1 MLQTQNS
8 EYNDLKKIAQFPIT
22 PYLKEICDSL
32 KDSPSRFL
40 ILTAETAAGK
50 STVLPL
56 ALLNDFSGKIIMT
69 EPRRIAV
76 LGVANRI
83 SELWDEKKAGD
94 GEVGYKIHLEN
105 KTGKNTRLE
114 VVTEA
119 ILVRQLQNDPAL
131 ENYNVVV
138 LDEFH
143 ERSVN
148 TDLALAFLKE
158 AMQLRDDL
166 FVVIMSATIDTGRLQ
181 NYLGNETPV
190 LKIPGRQFAVN
201 VIYEP
206 GKSVVSAVKEILQNE
221 KDSRVTL
228 RKEQEPARNDK
239 AKPQQS
245 DNILVFLPGISDIRK
260 AHEALLET
268 GLFNPKSGRE
278 LLILHSSI
286 TLEEQK
292 RVITPEPPRENA
304 GGQPCEPQNFTYT
317 EPSRSQPRG
326 TAGNQLRE
334 TASSKSC
341 EIASN
346 QPRGISASSQPKR
359 RVILSSA
366 IAETSLTVPGV
377 SIVIDSGLA
386 RINRLDINTGMEKLT
401 TEVESEFSA
410 EQRKGRAGRLCEGT
424 CIRLWDKHDPRV
436 KELAPEILRAD
447 LVPLVLECSERGVY
461 SIDGIDWLDKPS
473 AAAWAESTKLLR
485 QLGMLREDNHITEK
499 GKAALTLGVHPRLAG
514 IALAAFEAETGAT
527 DGKSSMASVGKLSSE
542 GRKLL
547 IQFSSYS
554 RSSPELQNRFI
565 SDLEKRLQG
574 CGYKEL
580 EKPEFL
586 ILCGYPDRLAKRTSE
601 QGVEPAEYKFAGGRQ
616 ARLYNKRA
624 PLWLVAPDVMAGDK
638 EAIIFDLV
646 ELDEAKI
653 AEFLEKHCEIREI
666 CSFTQ
671 ATLQKFEQKCF
682 GEIILSSKKIPV
694 SEGDYAQAWVN
705 QIKENGLECLPLD
718 SKIESLLLRAEFIKQ
733 QKSAKFDENS
743 VKNLEI
749 QLKSSVQEWLFPFLG
764 GKTSLTAATV
774 YDALYWY
781 LDGAEIDRQAPE
793 QIVLENG
800 RRCKVKYE
808 KQAEIRPVIE
818 IIIQRI
824 FGCFTTP
831 QICGKKVLLR
841 LLSPASRPL
850 QVTEDL
856 EHFWTG
862 AWVEICKEMKGRY
875 PKHNWDYTVVE

>member
-1 MLQTQNS
+1 MNQ
-8 EYNDLKKIAQFPIT
+8 YPIT
-22 PYLKEICDSL
+22 PYLDEICVALREST
-32 KDSPSRFL
+32 SRFL

-56 ALLNDFSGKIIMT
+56 ALLRNFSGKILMT

-76 LGVANRI
+76 LGVANRVA
-83 SELWDEKKAGD
+83 ELNTEYADCEGSAT
-94 GEVGYKIHLEN
+94 GEVGYKIHLESN
-105 KTGKNTRLE
+105 ITKETRLE

-119 ILVRQLQNDPAL
+119 ILVRQLQSDPAL
-131 ENYNVVV
+131 EAYNVVV

-158 AMQLRDDL
+158 AMLLRDDL
-166 FVVIMSATIDTGRLQ
+166 FVVIMSATIDTKKLQ
-181 NYLGNETPV
+181 EYLRDCGETPV
-190 LKIPGRQFAVN
+190 FKVPGRQFPVQ

-206 GKSVVSAVKEILQNE
+206 EKSVVGAVREALTFSKQ
-221 KDSRVTL
+221 
-228 RKEQEPARNDK
+228 
-239 AKPQQS
+239 
-245 DNILVFLPGISDIRK
+245 NILVFLPGISDIRK
-260 AHEALLET
+260 AQDALLET
-268 GLFNPKSGRE
+268 GLFDEGSDNE
-278 LLILHSSI
+278 LCILHSSI
-286 TLEEQK
+286 SLEEQK
-292 RVITPEPPRENA
+292 KVLVE
-304 GGQPCEPQNFTYT
+304 
-317 EPSRSQPRG
+317 SQ
-326 TAGNQLRE
+326 
-334 TASSKSC
+334 
-341 EIASN
+341 
-346 QPRGISASSQPKR
+346 KR

-377 SIVIDSGLA
+377 TTVIDSGLA

-401 TEVESEFSA
+401 TETESEFSA

-461 SIDGIDWLDKPS
+461 SVDGIDWLDCPS
-473 AAAWAESTKLLR
+473 RAAWKESSELLR
-485 QLGMLREDNHITEK
+485 QLGMLKADGRITEK

-514 IALAAFEAETGAT
+514 IALADF
-527 DGKSSMASVGKLSSE
+527 DSDKDRLSEE

-554 RSSPELQNRFI
+554 RSSQELQRRFI
-565 SDLEKRLQG
+565 SDLERRLKIS
-574 CGYKEL
+574 GYKEK
-580 EKPEFL
+580 EKTDFL

-601 QGVEPAEYKFAGGRQ
+601 PGLEPAEYKFAGGRQ
-616 ARLYNKRA
+616 ARLYNKRS
-624 PLWLVAPDVMAGDK
+624 PLWLCAPDVMAGDK
-638 EAIIFDLV
+638 EAVIFDLV

-653 AEFLEKHCEIREI
+653 NEFLEKHCEIREI

-671 ATLQKFEQKCF
+671 GTLQKFEQKCF
-682 GEIILSSKKIPV
+682 GEIVLSSKKIPV
-694 SEGDYAQAWVN
+694 SDGDYAQAWVN
-705 QIKENGLECLPLD
+705 EVKEKGLVCLPKD
-718 SKIESLLLRAEFIKQ
+718 SRVESLLLRAQFIEQ
-733 QKSAKFDENS
+733 QKEAESENQLEERLRDS
-743 VKNLEI
+743 VN
-749 QLKSSVQEWLFPFLG
+749 EWLVPFMG
-764 GKTSLTAATV
+764 GKTSLTSSMV

-781 LDGAEIDRQAPE
+781 LNGTEIDRLAPE
-793 QIVLENG
+793 TLVLENG
-800 RRCKVKYE
+800 RRCKVQYE
-808 KQAEIRPVIE
+808 KLSEIRPVIE

-862 AWVEICKEMKGRY
+862 AWIEICKEMKGRY
-875 PKHNWDYTVVE
+875 PKHNWDFRIIEKE

>member
-1 MLQTQNS
+1 M
-8 EYNDLKKIAQFPIT
+8 YNPESKKAEFEFAGAQKIAQFPIT
-22 PYLKEICDSL
+22 SYLKEICDTL
-32 KDSPSRFL
+32 KGSPSRFL

-56 ALLNDFSGKIIMT
+56 ALLNNFPGKIVMT

-76 LGVANRI
+76 LGVANRV
-83 SELWDEKKAGD
+83 SELWDEKSAGE

-105 KTGKNTRLE
+105 KSGRNTRLE

-166 FVVIMSATIDTGRLQ
+166 FVVIMSATIDTSRLQ
-181 NYLGNETPV
+181 NYLGKETPV
-190 LKIPGRQFAVN
+190 LKIPGRQFPVK

-206 GKSVVSAVKEILQNE
+206 EKSVVSAVKEFLINE
-221 KDSRVTL
+221 KDFRG
-228 RKEQEPARNDK
+228 KPGNDK
-239 AKPQQS
+239 RQPGNDKKVSLSGLTRQS
-245 DNILVFLPGISDIRK
+245 NNILVFLPGISDIRK

-268 GLFNPKSGRE
+268 GLFNPENSENPENPGSACE
-278 LLILHSSI
+278 LYILHSSI

-292 RVITPEPPRENA
+292 RVITPPRD
-304 GGQPCEPQNFTYT
+304 PQH
-317 EPSRSQPRG
+317 S
-326 TAGNQLRE
+326 
-334 TASSKSC
+334 
-341 EIASN
+341 
-346 QPRGISASSQPKR
+346 KR

-401 TEVESEFSA
+401 TETESEFSA

-424 CIRLWDKHDPRV
+424 CVRLWDQHDPRV
-436 KELAPEILRAD
+436 KEFAPEILRAD

-461 SIDGIDWLDKPS
+461 SVDGIDWLDKPS
-473 AAAWAESTKLLR
+473 AAAWAESTKLLQ
-485 QLGMLREDNHITEK
+485 QLGMLRNDGHITDK

-514 IALAAFEAETGAT
+514 IALA
-527 DGKSSMASVGKLSSE
+527 DGKLSSE
-542 GRKLL
+542 ARKLL

-565 SDLEKRLQG
+565 SDLEKRLKA
-574 CGYKEL
+574 CGYKER
-580 EKPEFL
+580 EKSEFL
-586 ILCGYPDRLAKRTSE
+586 ILSGYPDRLAKRTSE
-601 QGVEPAEYKFAGGRQ
+601 PGADPAEYKFAGGRQ

-624 PLWLVAPDVMAGDK
+624 PLWLVAPDVTAGDK

-653 AEFLEKHCEIREI
+653 TEFLQKYCEIRQI

-671 ATLQKFEQKCF
+671 GTLQKFEEKHF
-682 GEIILSSKKIPV
+682 GEIILSSRKITV
-694 SEGDYAQAWVN
+694 SEGDYAQAWITEVEE
-705 QIKENGLECLPLD
+705 KGLECLPRD
-718 SKIESLLLRAEFIKQ
+718 SKVESLLLRAEFMEQ
-733 QKSAKFDENS
+733 QKSAKSALQTGEIRENS
-743 VKNLEI
+743 AEKLEI
-749 QLKSSVQEWLFPFLG
+749 RLKKAVREWLIPFFG
-764 GKTSLTAATV
+764 GKTSLNADTV

-781 LDGAEIDRQAPE
+781 LNGAEIDRQAPE
-793 QIVLENG
+793 QLVLENG

-875 PKHNWDYTVVE
+875 PKHNWDFRIAEAD

>member
-1 MLQTQNS
+1 MNQ
-8 EYNDLKKIAQFPIT
+8 YPIT
-22 PYLKEICDSL
+22 PYLDDICAAL
-32 KDSPSRFL
+32 RNSPSRFL

-56 ALLNDFSGKIIMT
+56 ALLQNFSGKMIMT

-76 LGVANRI
+76 LGVANRLAE
-83 SELWDEKKAGD
+83 SAAT

-105 KTGKNTRLE
+105 NITKETRLE

-119 ILVRQLQNDPAL
+119 ILVRQLQSDPAL
-131 ENYNVVV
+131 EDYNVVV

-158 AMQLRDDL
+158 AMLLRDDL
-166 FVVIMSATIDTGRLQ
+166 FVVIMSATIDTKKLQ
-181 NYLGNETPV
+181 EYLGDCGETPV
-190 LKIPGRQFAVN
+190 FKVPGRQFPVQ

-206 GKSVVSAVKEILQNE
+206 EKNVVSAVREALSS
-221 KDSRVTL
+221 SRPVQH
-228 RKEQEPARNDK
+228 K
-239 AKPQQS
+239 
-245 DNILVFLPGISDIRK
+245 NILVFLPGISDIRK
-260 AHEALLET
+260 AQDFLLET
-268 GLFNPKSGRE
+268 GLFDENSDNE
-278 LLILHSSI
+278 LCILHSSI
-286 TLEEQK
+286 SLEEQK
-292 RVITPEPPRENA
+292 RV
-304 GGQPCEPQNFTYT
+304 
-317 EPSRSQPRG
+317 
-326 TAGNQLRE
+326 LKE
-334 TASSKSC
+334 T
-341 EIASN
+341 
-346 QPRGISASSQPKR
+346 RKR

-377 SIVIDSGLA
+377 STVIDSGLA

-401 TEVESEFSA
+401 TETESEFSA

-436 KELAPEILRAD
+436 IELAPEILRAD

-461 SIDGIDWLDKPS
+461 AVDGIDWLDCPS
-473 AAAWAESTKLLR
+473 RAAWKESSELLR
-485 QLGMLREDNHITEK
+485 QLGMLKADGRITEK

-514 IALAAFEAETGAT
+514 IALADF
-527 DGKSSMASVGKLSSE
+527 DSDKGKLSEE

-547 IQFSSYS
+547 IQFSSYN
-554 RSSPELQNRFI
+554 RSSPELQRRFI
-565 SDLEKRLQG
+565 SDLERRLKS
-574 CGYKEL
+574 CGYKEND
-580 EKPEFL
+580 KPDFL

-601 QGVEPAEYKFAGGRQ
+601 PGLEPAEYKFAGGRQ
-616 ARLYNKRA
+616 ARLYNKIA
-624 PLWLVAPDVMAGDK
+624 PLWLCAPDVMAGDK
-638 EAIIFDLV
+638 EAVIFDLV

-653 AEFLEKHCEIREI
+653 NDFLETHCEIREI

-671 ATLQKFEQKCF
+671 GTLQKFEQKCF
-682 GEIILSSKKIPV
+682 GEIVLSSKKIPV
-694 SEGDYAQAWVN
+694 SDGDYAQAWVN
-705 QIKENGLECLPLD
+705 EVKEKGISCLPND
-718 SKIESLLLRAEFIKQ
+718 NKVESLLLRAEFIEQ
-733 QKSAKFDENS
+733 QNQAKSENQLEERLRTS
-743 VKNLEI
+743 VR
-749 QLKSSVQEWLFPFLG
+749 EWLIPFMG
-764 GKTSLTAATV
+764 GKTNLTSTIV

-781 LDGAEIDRQAPE
+781 LNGAEIDKLAPE
-793 QIVLENG
+793 TLILENG

-875 PKHNWDYTVVE
+875 PKHNWDYRVVEKD